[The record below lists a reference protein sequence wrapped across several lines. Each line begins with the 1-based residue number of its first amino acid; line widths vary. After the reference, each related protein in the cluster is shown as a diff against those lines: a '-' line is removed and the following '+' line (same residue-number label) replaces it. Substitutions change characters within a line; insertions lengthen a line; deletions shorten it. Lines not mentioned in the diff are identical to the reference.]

1 MGRQAQSNDA
11 DSPECGLHEPEPRA
25 WAPTTQEVLGV
36 LGRKWL
42 VPIVR
47 ELLGGPR
54 RQFELRCAI
63 AKIQP
68 KVLRET
74 LRRLERDGL
83 VQRVLHDDG
92 VGGKA
97 VAYELTEL
105 GSSLV
110 EPLVAIYVW
119 GREHLDEVHA
129 TRGANT

>member
-1 MGRQAQSNDA
+1 
-11 DSPECGLHEPEPRA
+11 
-25 WAPTTQEVLGV
+25 VLAV

-63 AKIQP
+63 TNIQP

-74 LRRLERDGL
+74 LRSLERDGL
-83 VQRVLHDDG
+83 VQRVLHDDD

-97 VAYELTEL
+97 IAYQLTEL
-105 GSSLV
+105 GCSLV
-110 EPLVAIYVW
+110 EPLTAIYVW
-119 GREHLDEVHA
+119 GREHLEEVRTVRHA
-129 TRGANT
+129 NAKFTAVG